1 MLTVSYTILIHLSI
15 ALKWVCMC
23 VILVK
28 TPMSEAVMDAL
39 IEKILE
45 KNNPTVAGLDPRP
58 AHLPPELALLPP
70 AEAYLQF
77 NLGLIDV
84 LADIV
89 PAIKP
94 QAACYEALGTDGMTV
109 LARTIDAAHDAG
121 LYVIGDAKRGD
132 IGSTAEAYA
141 EAWLGDGDF
150 ACDCVTVN
158 PYLGSD
164 GILPFLNTGKDIF
177 ALVKTSN
184 VSSAELQDLDC
195 GGEPLYRRAARLIE
209 DLGKDI
215 VGSFGY
221 SRIGAV
227 VGATHPSELS
237 ELRRDFPNTFFLVPG
252 YGAQGGGAADV
263 AGAFD
268 SRGLGAIVNSSR
280 GIIAAWKKSGGNWR
294 DAARAEAL
302 AMRDALRAIR

>member
-1 MLTVSYTILIHLSI
+1 
-15 ALKWVCMC
+15 
-23 VILVK
+23 
-28 TPMSEAVMDAL
+28 MDAL
-39 IEKILE
+39 IEKILQ

-58 AHLPPELALLPP
+58 AHLPPELAELPP
-70 AEAYLQF
+70 DEAYLRF

-94 QAACYEALGTDGMTV
+94 QAACSEALGARGIAV
-109 LARTIDAAHDAG
+109 LERTIAAAHDAG

-141 EAWLGDGDF
+141 EAWLAGGPLG
-150 ACDCVTVN
+150 CDCVTVN

-164 GILPFLNTGKDIF
+164 GILPFLASGRDIF

-184 VSSAELQDLDC
+184 PSSAELQDTDC
-195 GGEPLYRRAARLIE
+195 GGMPLYRRVAMLIE
-209 DLGKDI
+209 QLGADT
-215 VGSFGY
+215 VGAHGY

-227 VGATHPSELS
+227 VGATHPAELA
-237 ELRRDFPNTFFLVPG
+237 ELRAAFPHTFFLVPG
-252 YGAQGGGAADV
+252 YGAQGGGAADC

-268 SRGLGAIVNSSR
+268 KNGLGAIVNSSR
-280 GIIAAWKKSGGNWR
+280 GIFAAWKKTGGDWR
-294 DAARAEAL
+294 DAARGEAL
-302 AMRDALRAIR
+302 AMREALRAVMQ

>member
-1 MLTVSYTILIHLSI
+1 
-15 ALKWVCMC
+15 
-23 VILVK
+23 
-28 TPMSEAVMDAL
+28 MDAL
-39 IEKILE
+39 IEKILQ

-58 AHLPPELALLPP
+58 THLPPELAELPP
-70 AEAYLQF
+70 DEAYLRF

-94 QAACYEALGTDGMTV
+94 QAACYEALGARGIAV
-109 LARTIDAAHDAG
+109 LERTIAAAHDAG

-141 EAWLGDGDF
+141 EAWLSDGPLG
-150 ACDCVTVN
+150 CDCVTVN

-164 GILPFLNTGKDIF
+164 GILPFLASGRDIF

-184 VSSAELQDLDC
+184 PSSAELQDTDC
-195 GGEPLYRRAARLIE
+195 GGIPLYRRVAMLIE
-209 DLGKDI
+209 KLGADT
-215 VGSFGY
+215 VGAHGY

-227 VGATHPSELS
+227 VGATHPAELA
-237 ELRRDFPNTFFLVPG
+237 ELRAAFPHTFFLVPG
-252 YGAQGGGAADV
+252 YGAQGGGAADC

-268 SRGLGAIVNSSR
+268 ANGLGAIVNSSR
-280 GIIAAWKKSGGNWR
+280 GIFAAWKKTGGDWR
-294 DAARAEAL
+294 DAARGEAL
-302 AMRDALRAIR
+302 AMREALRAVMQ